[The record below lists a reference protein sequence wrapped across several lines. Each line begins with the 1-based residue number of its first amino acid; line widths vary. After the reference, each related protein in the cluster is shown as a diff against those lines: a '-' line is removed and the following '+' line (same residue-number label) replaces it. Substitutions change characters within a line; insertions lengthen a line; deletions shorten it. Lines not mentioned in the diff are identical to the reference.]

1 MRRGNWCAS
10 ELESGRASLEFLVV
24 AIFMV
29 LPTMYLGLS
38 LSSLQGASLATES
51 AARNAVRGF
60 VQETTQEKASQR
72 ALTAVTVALANHG
85 FTQVA
90 LLEREC
96 SLTPCLSPGSVVTI
110 RVGVEA
116 PLFSTGLLPGPA
128 GAPTRLVI
136 SEATGPVS
144 NYGGEG

>member
-1 MRRGNWCAS
+1 MRLGNWYRS
-10 ELESGRASLEFLVV
+10 ELESGRASLEFLVL
-24 AIFMV
+24 AIFLV
-29 LPTMYLGLS
+29 IPTMYLGLS

-51 AARNAVRGF
+51 AARNAVRVF
-60 VQETTQEKASQR
+60 VQETAQERAAQR

-85 FTQVA
+85 FTQIA

-116 PLFSTGLLPGPA
+116 PLFSTDLLPGPA
-128 GAPTRLVI
+128 GAPTRFVV
-136 SEATGPVS
+136 SEATGSVS
-144 NYGGEG
+144 SYGGEG